1 MSNDDEPTQR
11 TGNSRTSRGLELHR
25 DQVSMVQY
33 AVRSHSFYR
42 LPFVFENDYYG
53 ASEAPGLLQDQLR
66 LNDDQMLDYR
76 DSLCET
82 FLAKTNHWRKRAL
95 DKMEAIYL
103 GM

>member
-1 MSNDDEPTQR
+1 MSDDEEPTQR
-11 TGNSRTSRGLELHR
+11 AGSRSSRGLALDR

-53 ASEAPGLLQDQLR
+53 ASKAPELLQDHLR

-82 FLAKTNHWRKRAL
+82 FLAKTNHWRKRVL